1 MSVAR
6 PPEDA
11 RTAVRKDGGFTMSSS
26 PRLRALVVDDED
38 LARHLI
44 REYLQGHADVE
55 VVGECENGLDAVKQI
70 GALDPDLVF
79 LDIQMP
85 RLTGLEVLELTGR
98 RSGVIFTT
106 AYDEHAIKAF
116 ELHAVDYLLKPFSKA
131 RFDDALARARTL
143 HASARAS
150 GGAGATPGP
159 AQGVDALVA
168 RRGAT
173 LERILIRDREQVH
186 VIPVEQVECIEAQG
200 DYLAIEVDGKCH
212 LKPQRISEIE
222 EQLDPTR
229 FLRVHRS
236 FIINLAHLQAIE
248 RPGPDRHAAR
258 LRSGKRVPISRSG
271 YEKLRELV

>member
-1 MSVAR
+1 MSAN
-6 PPEDA
+6 PP
-11 RTAVRKDGGFTMSSS
+11 
-26 PRLRALVVDDED
+26 LRALIVDDEE
-38 LARHLI
+38 LARRLI

-55 VVGECENGLDAVKQI
+55 IIGECENGLDAVKQI
-70 GALDPDLVF
+70 GALAPDLVF

-98 RSGVIFTT
+98 RAGVIFTT

-143 HASARAS
+143 HAPV
-150 GGAGATPGP
+150 TPAVGL
-159 AQGVDALVA
+159 DALVA
-168 RRGAT
+168 RKTGP

-186 VIPVEQVECIEAQG
+186 VIAIEQVECIEAQG
-200 DYLAIEVDGKCH
+200 DYLAIHVDGKCH

-222 EQLDPTR
+222 EQLDATR

-236 FIINLAHLQAIE
+236 FIISLAHLQAIE

-271 YEKLRELV
+271 YDRLRAVM

>member
-1 MSVAR
+1 MTI
-6 PPEDA
+6 
-11 RTAVRKDGGFTMSSS
+11 RTI
-26 PRLRALVVDDED
+26 LVDDEP
-38 LARHLI
+38 LAI
-44 REYLQGHADVE
+44 QGLELRLAAHEDVE
-55 VVGECENGLDAVKQI
+55 IIDKCQNGREAIRSIKTHK
-70 GALDPDLVF
+70 PDLVF

-98 RSGVIFTT
+98 RTGVIFTT

-143 HASARAS
+143 HAPTNGTPES
-150 GGAGATPGP
+150 GSRP
-159 AQGVDALVA
+159 APALDALVA
-168 RRGAT
+168 RRTAP

-186 VIPVEQVECIEAQG
+186 VIAVEQVECIEAQG
-200 DYLAIEVDGKCH
+200 DYLAIHVDGKCH

-236 FIINLAHLQAIE
+236 FIISLAHLQAIE

-271 YEKLRELV
+271 YEKLRTLV

>member
-1 MSVAR
+1 
-6 PPEDA
+6 
-11 RTAVRKDGGFTMSSS
+11 MSST
-26 PRLRALVVDDED
+26 PPLRALIVDDEE

-44 REYLQGHADVE
+44 REYLQGHADIAI
-55 VVGECENGLDAVKQI
+55 VGECENGLDAVKQI
-70 GALDPDLVF
+70 GALAPDLVF

-98 RSGVIFTT
+98 RAGVIFTT

-143 HASARAS
+143 HAPARGTPESAANS
-150 GGAGATPGP
+150 AL
-159 AQGVDALVA
+159 DALVA
-168 RRGAT
+168 RKTAP

-186 VIPVEQVECIEAQG
+186 VIAIDQVECIEAQG
-200 DYLAIEVDGKCH
+200 DYLAIHAAGKCH

-222 EQLDPTR
+222 EQLDATR

-236 FIINLAHLQAIE
+236 FIISLAHLQAIE

-271 YEKLRELV
+271 YERLRTLV

>member
-1 MSVAR
+1 MSPSQR
-6 PPEDA
+6 
-11 RTAVRKDGGFTMSSS
+11 F
-26 PRLRALVVDDED
+26 RALIVDDED
-38 LARHLI
+38 LARRLI
-44 REYLQGHADVE
+44 REYLQGHADID

-70 GALDPDLVF
+70 TALQPDLVF

-98 RSGVIFTT
+98 RHGVIFTT

-143 HASARAS
+143 HA
-150 GGAGATPGP
+150 P
-159 AQGVDALVA
+159 AAAAPAIDALVA
-168 RRGAT
+168 RKTAP

-186 VIPVEQVECIEAQG
+186 VIAIEQVECIEAQG
-200 DYLAIEVDGKCH
+200 DYLAIHVDGKCH

-236 FIINLAHLQAIE
+236 FIISLAHLQAIE

-271 YEKLRELV
+271 YEKLRTLV

>member
-1 MSVAR
+1 V
-6 PPEDA
+6 
-11 RTAVRKDGGFTMSSS
+11 S
-26 PRLRALVVDDED
+26 PTTPLRALVVDDEE
-38 LARHLI
+38 LARRLI
-44 REYLQGHADVE
+44 REYLQGHADIE
-55 VVGECENGLDAVKQI
+55 IVGECENGLDAVKQI
-70 GALDPDLVF
+70 GALVPDLVF

-143 HASARAS
+143 HAPENGTPES
-150 GGAGATPGP
+150 GSKLAP
-159 AQGVDALVA
+159 ALDALVA
-168 RRGAT
+168 RRTAP

-186 VIPVEQVECIEAQG
+186 VIAVEHVECIEAQG
-200 DYLAIEVDGKCH
+200 DYLAIHVDGKCH

-222 EQLDPTR
+222 EQLDPAR

-236 FIINLAHLQAIE
+236 FIISLAHLQAIE

-271 YEKLRELV
+271 YEKLRTLV

>member
-1 MSVAR
+1 M
-6 PPEDA
+6 
-11 RTAVRKDGGFTMSSS
+11 TSST
-26 PRLRALVVDDED
+26 PLRALIVDDED

-44 REYLQGHADVE
+44 REYIQGHADVE
-55 VVGECENGLDAVKQI
+55 IVGECDNGLDAVRQI
-70 GALDPDLVF
+70 GALSPDLVF

-98 RSGVIFTT
+98 RAGVIFTT

-116 ELHAVDYLLKPFSKA
+116 ELHAVDYLLKPFSRT

-143 HASARAS
+143 HATVHA
-150 GGAGATPGP
+150 P
-159 AQGVDALVA
+159 ALDALVA
-168 RRGAT
+168 RRTAP

-186 VIPVEQVECIEAQG
+186 VIPIDQVECIEAQG
-200 DYLAIEVDGKCH
+200 DYLAIHAAGKCH

-236 FIINLAHLQAIE
+236 FIISLAHLQAIE

-271 YEKLRELV
+271 YERLRELV

>member
-1 MSVAR
+1 M
-6 PPEDA
+6 
-11 RTAVRKDGGFTMSSS
+11 TSSTS
-26 PRLRALVVDDED
+26 LRALIVDDED

-44 REYLQGHADVE
+44 REYLMGHADIE
-55 VVGECENGLDAVKQI
+55 VIGECDNGLDAVRQI
-70 GALDPDLVF
+70 GALAPDLVF

-98 RSGVIFTT
+98 RAGVIFTT

-116 ELHAVDYLLKPFSKA
+116 ELHAVDYLLKPFSKS

-143 HASARAS
+143 HATAQA
-150 GGAGATPGP
+150 P
-159 AQGVDALVA
+159 ALDALVA
-168 RRGAT
+168 RRTAP

-186 VIPVEQVECIEAQG
+186 VIAIDQVECIEAQG
-200 DYLAIEVDGKCH
+200 DYLAVHAGGKCH

-236 FIINLAHLQAIE
+236 FIISLAHLQAIE

-271 YEKLRELV
+271 YERLRTLV

>member
-1 MSVAR
+1 MSAI
-6 PPEDA
+6 PP
-11 RTAVRKDGGFTMSSS
+11 
-26 PRLRALVVDDED
+26 LRALIVDDEE

-44 REYLQGHADVE
+44 REYLQGHADIE
-55 VVGECENGLDAVKQI
+55 IVGECENGLDAVKQI
-70 GALDPDLVF
+70 GALAPDLVF

-98 RSGVIFTT
+98 RAGVIFTT

-143 HASARAS
+143 HASARTVPEATTAS
-150 GGAGATPGP
+150 AL
-159 AQGVDALVA
+159 DALVA
-168 RRGAT
+168 RKTAP

-186 VIPVEQVECIEAQG
+186 VIAIDQVECIEAQG
-200 DYLAIEVDGKCH
+200 VYLAIHAAGKCH

-222 EQLDPTR
+222 EQLDATR

-236 FIINLAHLQAIE
+236 FIISLAHLQGIE
-248 RPGPDRHAAR
+248 RQGADRHVAR

-271 YEKLRELV
+271 YERLRTLV

>member
-1 MSVAR
+1 V
-6 PPEDA
+6 
-11 RTAVRKDGGFTMSSS
+11 TSST
-26 PRLRALVVDDED
+26 PLRALIVDDEE
-38 LARHLI
+38 LARRLI
-44 REYLQGHADVE
+44 REYLQGHADIDI
-55 VVGECENGLDAVKQI
+55 VGECENGLDAVRQI
-70 GALDPDLVF
+70 GALAPDLVF

-98 RSGVIFTT
+98 RAGVIFTT

-143 HASARAS
+143 HAPA
-150 GGAGATPGP
+150 PGTQ
-159 AQGVDALVA
+159 AQALDALVA
-168 RRGAT
+168 RKTAP

-186 VIPVEQVECIEAQG
+186 VIAVEQVECIEAQG
-200 DYLAIEVDGKCH
+200 DYLAIHVDGKCH

-222 EQLDPTR
+222 EQLDATR

-236 FIINLAHLQAIE
+236 FIISLAHLQAIE

-271 YEKLRELV
+271 YEKLRTLV

>member
-1 MSVAR
+1 M
-6 PPEDA
+6 
-11 RTAVRKDGGFTMSSS
+11 TSSTS
-26 PRLRALVVDDED
+26 LRALIVDDED

-44 REYLQGHADVE
+44 REYLMGHADIE
-55 VVGECENGLDAVKQI
+55 VIGECDNGLDAVRQI
-70 GALDPDLVF
+70 GALAPDLVF

-98 RSGVIFTT
+98 RAGVIFTT

-116 ELHAVDYLLKPFSKA
+116 ELHAVDYLLKPFSKS

-143 HASARAS
+143 HA
-150 GGAGATPGP
+150 P
-159 AQGVDALVA
+159 AQAPALDALVA
-168 RRGAT
+168 RRTAP

-186 VIPVEQVECIEAQG
+186 VIAIDQVECIEAQG
-200 DYLAIEVDGKCH
+200 DYLAVHAGGKCH

-236 FIINLAHLQAIE
+236 FIISLAYLQAIE

>member
-1 MSVAR
+1 MTSTL
-6 PPEDA
+6 P
-11 RTAVRKDGGFTMSSS
+11 
-26 PRLRALVVDDED
+26 LRALIVDDED

-44 REYLQGHADVE
+44 REYLQGHADIE
-55 VVGECENGLDAVKQI
+55 VVGECEHGLDAVKQI
-70 GALDPDLVF
+70 GALQPDLVF

-85 RLTGLEVLELTGR
+85 RLTGLEVLEATGR
-98 RSGVIFTT
+98 RAGVIFTT

-131 RFDDALARARTL
+131 RFDDALARARTG
-143 HASARAS
+143 RAP
-150 GGAGATPGP
+150 AGAAP
-159 AQGVDALVA
+159 ASTQAEALDALVTRKTA
-168 RRGAT
+168 P

-186 VIPVEQVECIEAQG
+186 VIAVELVECIEAQG
-200 DYLAIEVDGKCH
+200 DYLAIHVDGKCH

-222 EQLDPTR
+222 EQLDATR

-236 FIINLAHLQAIE
+236 FIISLAHLQAIE

-271 YEKLRELV
+271 YEKLRTLV

>member
-1 MSVAR
+1 
-6 PPEDA
+6 
-11 RTAVRKDGGFTMSSS
+11 
-26 PRLRALVVDDED
+26 
-38 LARHLI
+38 
-44 REYLQGHADVE
+44 
-55 VVGECENGLDAVKQI
+55 
-70 GALDPDLVF
+70 
-79 LDIQMP
+79 MP

-98 RSGVIFTT
+98 RAGVIFTT

-143 HASARAS
+143 HASV
-150 GGAGATPGP
+150 TPAH
-159 AQGVDALVA
+159 AQGIDALVA
-168 RRGAT
+168 RRGAA

-200 DYLAIEVDGKCH
+200 DYLAIHVDGKCH

-236 FIINLAHLQAIE
+236 FIISLAHLQAIE

>member
-1 MSVAR
+1 MT
-6 PPEDA
+6 P
-11 RTAVRKDGGFTMSSS
+11 T

-38 LARHLI
+38 LARRLV
-44 REYLQGHADVE
+44 REYLQGHADIE
-55 VVGECENGLDAVKQI
+55 LVGECENGLDAVRQI
-70 GALDPDLVF
+70 GALAPDLVF

-98 RSGVIFTT
+98 RAGVIFTT

-116 ELHAVDYLLKPFSKA
+116 ELHAVDYLLKPFCKS

-143 HASARAS
+143 HA
-150 GGAGATPGP
+150 GAPGL
-159 AQGVDALVA
+159 DALVA
-168 RRGAT
+168 RRAAP
-173 LERILIRDREQVH
+173 LERILVRDREQVH
-186 VIPVEQVECIEAQG
+186 VIPIEQVECIEAQG
-200 DYLAIEVDGKCH
+200 DYLAIHADGKCH

-222 EQLDPTR
+222 EQLDATR

-236 FIINLAHLQAIE
+236 FIISLAHLQAIE

-271 YEKLRELV
+271 YEKLRTLV

>member
-1 MSVAR
+1 MNASH
-6 PPEDA
+6 PP
-11 RTAVRKDGGFTMSSS
+11 
-26 PRLRALVVDDED
+26 LRALVVDDEP

-44 REYLQGHADVE
+44 REYLQGHADIE
-55 VVGECENGLDAVKQI
+55 IVGECENGLDAVRQI
-70 GALDPDLVF
+70 GALAPDLVF

-131 RFDDALARARTL
+131 RFDDALARARAL
-143 HASARAS
+143 HAPAAQ
-150 GGAGATPGP
+150 AT
-159 AQGVDALVA
+159 QLDALVA
-168 RRGAT
+168 RKTAP
-173 LERILIRDREQVH
+173 LERILIRDRDQVH
-186 VIPVEQVECIEAQG
+186 VVAIETVECIEAQG
-200 DYLAIEVDGKCH
+200 DYLAIHAEGKCH

-222 EQLDPTR
+222 EQLDGTV

-271 YEKLRELV
+271 YERLRTLV

>member
-1 MSVAR
+1 MTTS
-6 PPEDA
+6 
-11 RTAVRKDGGFTMSSS
+11 TA
-26 PRLRALVVDDED
+26 LRALIVDDEE
-38 LARHLI
+38 LARRLI
-44 REYLQGHADVE
+44 REYLQGHADIE
-55 VVGECENGLDAVKQI
+55 IVGECENGLDAVRQI
-70 GALDPDLVF
+70 GALAPDLVF

-98 RSGVIFTT
+98 RAGVVFTT

-131 RFDDALARARTL
+131 RFDDAVARARTL
-143 HASARAS
+143 HA
-150 GGAGATPGP
+150 P
-159 AQGVDALVA
+159 ALDALVA
-168 RRGAT
+168 RRT
-173 LERILIRDREQVH
+173 TPLERILIRDREQVH

-200 DYLAIEVDGKCH
+200 DYLAIHVDGKCH

-222 EQLDPTR
+222 EQLDATR

-236 FIINLAHLQAIE
+236 FIISLAHLQAIE

-271 YEKLRELV
+271 YDKLRTRV

>member
-1 MSVAR
+1 MSAI
-6 PPEDA
+6 PP
-11 RTAVRKDGGFTMSSS
+11 
-26 PRLRALVVDDED
+26 LRALIVDDEE

-44 REYLQGHADVE
+44 REYLQGHADIE
-55 VVGECENGLDAVKQI
+55 IVGECENGLDAVRQI
-70 GALDPDLVF
+70 GGLAPDLVF

-98 RSGVIFTT
+98 RAGVIFTT

-131 RFDDALARARTL
+131 RFDDALARARAL
-143 HASARAS
+143 HAPAS
-150 GGAGATPGP
+150 P
-159 AQGVDALVA
+159 APALDALIA
-168 RRGAT
+168 RKTAP

-186 VIPVEQVECIEAQG
+186 VIAIDQVECIEAQG
-200 DYLAIEVDGKCH
+200 DYLAIHADGKCH

-222 EQLDPTR
+222 EQLDGTR

-236 FIINLAHLQAIE
+236 FIISLAHLQAIE

-271 YEKLRELV
+271 YEKLRTLV